1 MSESRMTRQPI
12 AARKKPAP
20 PEESRPG
27 EGLSARLRQAR
38 KMQNLTLKD
47 VAERAGLSIGLVS
60 QIERG
65 LTTPSMRSLR
75 ELAGALGLPVGSL
88 FSHGDG
94 GNIEEMR
101 HIVRKDMRRVLKLDH
116 IGLHMEIFTPAE
128 GYAIQAFTTYL
139 SPGGMSGLEF
149 DAHEGQE
156 CGMVIDGQLELFLG
170 SERYLLG
177 PGDSFSFQSTTP
189 HRYWN
194 PGTTMTYL
202 HWMIT
207 PPIY

>member
-1 MSESRMTRQPI
+1 
-12 AARKKPAP
+12 
-20 PEESRPG
+20 
-27 EGLSARLRQAR
+27 
-38 KMQNLTLKD
+38 MQGLTLKD
-47 VAERAGLSIGLVS
+47 VANRARLSIGLIS

-75 ELAGALGLPVGSL
+75 QFAKALSLPVGSL
-88 FSHGDG
+88 FSHSDG
-94 GNIEEMR
+94 ANVDEIR
-101 HIVRKDMRRVLKLDH
+101 HIVRKNTRRVLKLDR
-116 IGLHMEIFTPAE
+116 IGMHMEIFTPAE

-139 SPGGMSGLEF
+139 SPGGMSGPEF
-149 DAHEGQE
+149 DSHAGQE
-156 CGMVIDGQLELFLG
+156 CGIVIDGQLELFLG
-170 SERYLLG
+170 SEQYLLG
-177 PGDSFSFQSTTP
+177 PGDSFSFESKTP

>member
-1 MSESRMTRQPI
+1 MTSRSISSQKQP
-12 AARKKPAP
+12 ARSG
-20 PEESRPG
+20 ETRPG
-27 EGLSARLRQAR
+27 ERLSACLRQAR

-47 VAERAGLSIGLVS
+47 VANRAGLSIGLVS

-75 ELAGALGLPVGSL
+75 ELARALSLPVGSL
-88 FSHGDG
+88 FSHSGS